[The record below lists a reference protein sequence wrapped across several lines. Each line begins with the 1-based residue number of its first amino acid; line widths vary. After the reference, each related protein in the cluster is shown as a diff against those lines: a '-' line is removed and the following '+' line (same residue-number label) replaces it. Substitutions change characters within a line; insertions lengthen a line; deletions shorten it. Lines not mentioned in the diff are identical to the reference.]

1 MGSFFY
7 VALLADSYPKGESEF
22 LIQKKKGETNK
33 VKGLLRSV
41 FMCAALIGTGLGAG
55 VQAEAAQPAAKP
67 LNPNKILN
75 IAHRGASGHAPE
87 HTLSAYEL
95 GQRMKGDYIEI
106 DLQMTKDGR
115 LIAMHDETLDRTT
128 NGTGPVKDH
137 TLKEIKKLDAGSWFN
152 KKYPESAK
160 DEYAGLKV
168 PTLEEVIQKFG
179 RNARYYI
186 ETKSPEVYPKM
197 EEKLL
202 QILKKYKLTGPSVHS
217 NKVIIQS
224 FSTESLKIIHRLD
237 PGIPLVQLLWY
248 DGPAAVSDDELEAY
262 QSYSVGLG
270 MNFDQID
277 RAYVQK
283 VRKHGLLVHP
293 YTVNEKEDMQRLFD
307 WGVTGMFTNFP
318 DRLHEVL
325 NENK

>member
-1 MGSFFY
+1 M
-7 VALLADSYPKGESEF
+7 
-22 LIQKKKGETNK
+22 
-33 VKGLLRSV
+33 KGLLRSV

-179 RNARYYI
+179 RNAAI
-186 ETKSPEVYPKM
+186 
-197 EEKLL
+197 
-202 QILKKYKLTGPSVHS
+202 ILKQNRPKS
-217 NKVIIQS
+217 IQKWKKS
-224 FSTESLKIIHRLD
+224 CCKS
-237 PGIPLVQLLWY
+237 
-248 DGPAAVSDDELEAY
+248 
-262 QSYSVGLG
+262 
-270 MNFDQID
+270 
-277 RAYVQK
+277 
-283 VRKHGLLVHP
+283 
-293 YTVNEKEDMQRLFD
+293 
-307 WGVTGMFTNFP
+307 
-318 DRLHEVL
+318 
-325 NENK
+325 